1 MRVDGGFVQPFMDF
15 SRMDR
20 EVSDVL
26 VQALLNRM
34 RQALLDGHSLDVP
47 TIGELTIHQSRPRAL
62 VNPTSGQT
70 RELGGERT
78 ILFRPDRTL
87 VRALNAAR
95 NDDDVAPDH
104 HAPQGVITRRNNT
117 AD

>member
-1 MRVDGGFVQPFMDF
+1 MSGAPMRVDGGFVQPFMDF

-20 EVSDVL
+20 EVSEVL

-47 TIGELTIHQSRPRAL
+47 SIGELTIHQTRPRAL

-78 ILFRPDRTL
+78 VLFRPDRQL
-87 VRALNAAR
+87 VRELNATR
-95 NDDDVAPDH
+95 KDHDVD
-104 HAPQGVITRRNNT
+104 
-117 AD
+117 

>member
-1 MRVDGGFVQPFMDF
+1 MRVDGAFVQSFVDY

-26 VQALLNRM
+26 VHALLGRM
-34 RQALLDGHSLDVP
+34 RQALLDGLSLDVP
-47 TIGELTIHQSRPRAL
+47 GIGELTIHQSRPRAL

-87 VRALNAAR
+87 VRELNAAGK
-95 NDDDVAPDH
+95 DHDVA
-104 HAPQGVITRRNNT
+104 
-117 AD
+117 